1 MTQTSEK
8 NKAFALEAFETL
20 FNKKDYAAAERYWSS
35 KYIQHSA
42 HVPPGRDGL
51 FNLVKSAPASLRY
64 ENALAVADGDYVM
77 LHGRFTGR
85 GGWPNWV
92 VVDILRLDN
101 GQFAEHWDVIQ
112 DEATKAF
119 SVSGRPM
126 FGEAFPET
134 KRLE

>member
-8 NKAFALEAFETL
+8 NKTFALEAFETL
-20 FNKKDYAAAERYWSS
+20 FNKKDYAAAERYWSPG
-35 KYIQHSA
+35 YIQHSA

-51 FNLVKSAPASLRY
+51 FNLVKRAPASLRY

-85 GGWPNWV
+85 GGGPNWV
-92 VVDILRLDN
+92 VVDILRFEN

-112 DEATKAF
+112 DEATKAS

-126 FGEAFPET
+126 FGDAFPA
-134 KRLE
+134 